1 MIPHALTFCLLVA
14 AASARNCDAPAEP
27 NPADPKQDIFP
38 LDPAGITYPD
48 GSSPFGSSR
57 QGGAITNYETGSF
70 TQQHC
75 LGNTNARKA
84 FDISLPGGITSPT
97 AKNAIATNKWVAVN
111 DVNLG
116 SFDKWS
122 NCGMCVQVTAKLAQD
137 GKPPISTTV
146 GPLLIADRCSE
157 CPDAAIDLKSGAY
170 KDLGIER
177 GSVQPD
183 QTDGGT
189 TKMETSWH
197 FVACGTPYKVIRE

>member
-1 MIPHALTFCLLVA
+1 MVSNVISLITLIAMANAQHSCAPKTLTPEPLPL
-14 AASARNCDAPAEP
+14 PAEP
-27 NPADPKQDIFP
+27 KNTQP
-38 LDPAGITYPD
+38 
-48 GSSPFGSSR
+48 SPESGPSR

-70 TQQHC
+70 LQQHC

-84 FDISLPGGITSPT
+84 FDTSLSGGPD
-97 AKNAIATNKWVAVN
+97 NAIAKSAIEINKWVAVN

-116 SFDKWS
+116 GFDVWT
-122 NCGMCVQVTAKLAQD
+122 NCGKCVQVTAKLAQD

-157 CPDAAIDLKSGAY
+157 CPDAAIDLKSAAY